1 MGNIENQIKHIEDN
15 IAIKEKEIKNIDNE
29 IKQIKYASNRVYE
42 QLINQQDVLLK
53 KKENNILTE
62 LKTNKLK
69 KKIIDAEKEINNLNV
84 KMKSIFHELSKK
96 KIQINKNTLT
106 IENICCNINKKYD
119 MYDERKNAIISILN
133 HFLTKKKENTKEL
146 TILLNKQEYKK
157 NIVKNKINQI
167 NEAIVLLHQNIIIL
181 DSKILYSLYI
191 IQKYLEGLIR
201 SNTVISQKSDKN
213 FDPMTYFKIVNKIIE
228 KQKEEEGE
236 EKHKKNKK
244 DIPYDI
250 YNIIGKK
257 QKVNNISSKNNDEP
271 KLGVELNTQE
281 FIELEN
287 FI

>member
-1 MGNIENQIKHIEDN
+1 MCNIENQIKHIEDN

-69 KKIIDAEKEINNLNV
+69 KKIIDAEKEINNMNV
-84 KMKSIFHELSKK
+84 KMKCIFHELNKK

-106 IENICCNINKKYD
+106 IENICCSINKKYD

-133 HFLTKKKENTKEL
+133 DFLTKKKENSKEL
-146 TILLNKQEYKK
+146 TLLLNKQEYKK

-181 DSKILYSLYI
+181 DSKIMYSLYI

-213 FDPMTYFKIVNKIIE
+213 FDSMAYFKIVNKIIE

-236 EKHKKNKK
+236 EKHKKNKQ

-250 YNIIGKK
+250 YNTIGKK

>member
-1 MGNIENQIKHIEDN
+1 MSNIENQIKHIEDN

-69 KKIIDAEKEINNLNV
+69 KKIIDAEKEINNMNV
-84 KMKSIFHELSKK
+84 KMKCIFHELNKK

-133 HFLTKKKENTKEL
+133 DFLAKKKENSKEL
-146 TILLNKQEYKK
+146 TLLLNKQEYKK
-157 NIVKNKINQI
+157 NIIKNKINQI
-167 NEAIVLLHQNIIIL
+167 NEVIVLLHQNIIIL
-181 DSKILYSLYI
+181 DSKILYSLYK

-201 SNTVISQKSDKN
+201 SNTVISQKSDQN

-236 EKHKKNKK
+236 EKHKKNKQ
-244 DIPYDI
+244 DIPYDN

>member
-1 MGNIENQIKHIEDN
+1 MSNIENQIKHIEDN

-69 KKIIDAEKEINNLNV
+69 KKIIDAEKEINNMNV
-84 KMKSIFHELSKK
+84 KMKCIFHELNKK

-133 HFLTKKKENTKEL
+133 DFLTKKKENSKEL
-146 TILLNKQEYKK
+146 TLLLNKQEYKK

-201 SNTVISQKSDKN
+201 SNTVISQKSDQN

-236 EKHKKNKK
+236 EKHIKNKQG
-244 DIPYDI
+244 IPYDI
-250 YNIIGKK
+250 YNIIRKK
-257 QKVNNISSKNNDEP
+257 QKVNNISSKNNDEL

-281 FIELEN
+281 FIELQN

>member
-84 KMKSIFHELSKK
+84 KMKSIFHELNKK

>member
-1 MGNIENQIKHIEDN
+1 MCNIENQIKNIEDN
-15 IAIKEKEIKNIDNE
+15 IAIKEKEIKSIDNE
-29 IKQIKYASNRVYE
+29 IKQIKYASNLVYE

-69 KKIIDAEKEINNLNV
+69 KKIIDAEKEINNMDV
-84 KMKSIFHELSKK
+84 KMKCIFHELNKK

-119 MYDERKNAIISILN
+119 MYDQRKNAIISILN
-133 HFLTKKKENTKEL
+133 NFLIKKKENSKEL
-146 TILLNKQEYKK
+146 TSLLNKQEYKK
-157 NIVKNKINQI
+157 NIVKNEINQI
-167 NEAIVLLHQNIIIL
+167 NDAIVLLHKNIIIL
-181 DSKILYSLYI
+181 DSKILNSLYI
-191 IQKYLEGLIR
+191 LQNYLEGLIK
-201 SNTVISQKSDKN
+201 SNTVISKKSDQI

-236 EKHKKNKK
+236 EKHKKNKQ

-257 QKVNNISSKNNDEP
+257 QKINNISSKNNDEP
-271 KLGVELNTQE
+271 KLAIELNTQE
-281 FIELEN
+281 FIEFEN